1 MAGARVEAVRLVEAV
16 VEVLRSVEAQALGG
30 EQLAA
35 SGAGSR
41 WVGGALVARLTQ
53 VKLVMVG

>member
-1 MAGARVEAVRLVEAV
+1 MAGARVEAVRLVE
-16 VEVLRSVEAQALGG
+16 VLRSVEAQVLGG